1 MKKKIVVSI
10 LVIASTIAIGK
21 ILTVPPSYVSS
32 AQEITPAEQVA
43 PAYAKWG
50 KLAMQNVM
58 SKYPTANII
67 DYLHVGQEKGT
78 TTSVEKFK
86 LWLKEENREFGVF
99 VDITFNNQT
108 EEVVNIEY
116 TETDR

>member
-1 MKKKIVVSI
+1 MKKKIVVSM

-21 ILTVPPSYVSS
+21 FLTVPPSDVSS
-32 AQEITPAEQVA
+32 AQEITPPGQVA

-50 KLAMQNVM
+50 IVAMRNVM
-58 SKYPTANII
+58 NKYPKASVI
-67 DYLHVGQEKGT
+67 DYLHVGKEEGT

-99 VDITFNNQT
+99 VDITFNNET
-108 EEVVNIEY
+108 EEIVNIEY
-116 TETDR
+116 TETDK